1 MQEGKP
7 GMIKTRY
14 KQFSSI
20 NITNL
25 VDVTLVLLVIFML
38 TSPVMQRST
47 DVSPPSS
54 DEGRIL
60 SNLDPSESLVVE
72 IDAYGNLSVSGEAV
86 LMEDLSALAEAAYT
100 SGRSEAFVRAD
111 RDVRYEAV
119 ANALTKLGS
128 GGYLS
133 IGLIQ
138 ESTGNNSE
146 IH

>member
-1 MQEGKP
+1 
-7 GMIKTRY
+7 MIKTRY
-14 KQFSSI
+14 KQFSGI

-38 TSPVMQRST
+38 TSPVMQRSA

-54 DEGRIL
+54 NEGRIIN
-60 SNLDPSESLVVE
+60 SLDPSESLVVE

-86 LMEDLSALAEAAYT
+86 LMENLALLAEMAFS

-111 RDVRYEAV
+111 RDVRYEVV
-119 ANALTKLGS
+119 ANALTRLGS
-128 GGYLS
+128 GGYLNV
-133 IGLIQ
+133 GLIQ
-138 ESTGNNSE
+138 ENAGINDE

>member
-1 MQEGKP
+1 MQKGKP

-14 KQFSSI
+14 KQFSAI
-20 NITNL
+20 NVTNL

-38 TSPVMQRST
+38 TSPVMQRSA

-60 SNLDPSESLVVE
+60 SNLNPSESLVVE

-86 LMEDLSALAEAAYT
+86 LMENLGSLAEAAYS

-111 RDVRYEAV
+111 RDVRYEVV

-128 GGYLS
+128 GGYLN

-138 ESTGNNSE
+138 ESTGNSSE

>member
-1 MQEGKP
+1 
-7 GMIKTRY
+7 MIKTRY
-14 KQFSSI
+14 KQFSNI
-20 NITNL
+20 NVTNL

-38 TSPVMQRST
+38 TSPVMQRSA
-47 DVSPPSS
+47 DVLPPSS
-54 DEGRIL
+54 NEGRIL

-86 LMEDLSALAEAAYT
+86 LMANLGALAEAAYS

-111 RDVRYEAV
+111 RDVRYEVV
-119 ANALTKLGS
+119 ANALTKLGG

-138 ESTGNNSE
+138 ESTGNSSE